1 MDLQGAGC
9 AAGCMLIGCPQS
21 LPWKEGVRMDEALDG
36 KVEIRSGWFLYTQ
49 RSLPF
54 CLAMLTPVAIHV
66 SCTPPGDWQFIR
78 ACIFFLYDSQVTASK
93 GQPGSSHCPHSM
105 KSCTPFPASVS
116 LLPFSRPAL
125 SFKTTCHLYFL
136 WKLYSWLIFFFTPSK
151 LQGKFQWLLNQ
162 NLYMLLWVTSYF
174 YECSVR
180 YPRIDAKGWISFML
194 PVCVKRAASCM

>member
-9 AAGCMLIGCPQS
+9 AAGCMLIGSPQS

-54 CLAMLTPVAIHV
+54 CLVMLTSVAVHA

-105 KSCTPFPASVS
+105 KSCTPFPAFIS
-116 LLPFSRPAL
+116 LLPFSRPP
-125 SFKTTCHLYFL
+125 C
-136 WKLYSWLIFFFTPSK
+136 PS
-151 LQGKFQWLLNQ
+151 
-162 NLYMLLWVTSYF
+162 
-174 YECSVR
+174 R
-180 YPRIDAKGWISFML
+180 L
-194 PVCVKRAASCM
+194 PVICISYGNCTPDWFFLPLLSSRVNFNDFSIKIFICFFESQAIFMNAQ